1 MLRGQRITKSD
12 ILVSKIGITVPTPVH
27 FNILHPFFFFFDNVT
42 KRLTHAEYFRV
53 QVPGS
58 GRSLEKGIKSTP
70 VFLPAKSRHG
80 QKILAGYSP

>member
-1 MLRGQRITKSD
+1 MLRSQRITKSD

-27 FNILHPFFFFFDNVT
+27 FNILHPFFFDNVT
-42 KRLTHAEYFRV
+42 KRLTHAENFGV
-53 QVPGS
+53 QFPGS
-58 GRSLEKGIKSTP
+58 GRSLEKGIKSSP